1 MPHYLRTLGA
11 LSLHEDADAGPDDE
25 PVLSNS
31 KSLALL
37 AYVALAPGRRV
48 RRSHLARLLWPESDT
63 TLARRSLRQALYYLT
78 KRADGEL
85 LRAEDDSIAV
95 LEERVEVD
103 AWRLDRAL
111 REGRLADAVD
121 LHGGNFLGA
130 YPSRVGREFESW
142 AETQNERIW
151 SGVKAACHELVVGSI
166 EAGDFDRAVRYGR
179 DYVALNP
186 LDETAQTTLVRALL
200 ANGERVA
207 AYRQYETYRTLLE
220 EELGE
225 QPDAAFTERILELR
239 DEIFAG
245 AGDEAVEDA
254 SVASSEVPAR
264 SSGSDAGGTAGRGRD
279 GVAGLRPLGWA
290 LAGAL
295 VSALAFVA
303 VIAAGWQPG
312 DEREVPPGWEGAEG
326 TVTLYHGPE
335 GRRRSDVRIEDGLAT
350 LRPSELSYGELE
362 SPRGELLAR
371 SVRTDSGPDV
381 IVTDRSTGD
390 TVAAADTR
398 ADEAAL
404 AWAPDGSR
412 LLVTRG
418 ERLEG
423 DRDYRRVLHLLSVAE
438 DSVRPLGGRSIA
450 RTDPRSPWAAWS
462 PLGDRIAYV
471 GEGRAG
477 DPDVR
482 VMDSDGSHDRPLAD
496 HPARDLTPAWSPD
509 GRRIAFASDRSGD
522 LDLWLVSSHGGDP
535 ERLTFGSDD
544 EVAPSWL
551 GPERLAFLSL
561 SDGQGELWLLDLRSR
576 ATRRAAGPLTG
587 LELRR
592 PPTSPPGEGW
602 IEELRIDDGH
612 RTTTPG
618 QRMRFRATATTRA
631 GDTLPDGGAAI
642 RWTSLA
648 PDVVRIDREVDGG
661 GERRGSAVVVA
672 LRAGTAQ
679 VVASAG
685 GWRADTVSVRVGRT
699 RTEAGRASLLEEDW
713 SRGIDGSRWRAY
725 GEPAPRV
732 VLREDGEARSG
743 FRRFLDPNGDANYAS
758 GVVSRPSF
766 PLAGGLTLEFES
778 VVPPSDR
785 LYEQVVV
792 GLDLAGARDSADWA
806 RRGRVDVAQVN
817 LRADRRHPALELGGE
832 TRVVRSAAV
841 EGARHRHALQIG
853 PDGRIS
859 YAMDGRLLW
868 QAPEKLSQELLGER
882 AVVRVA
888 GRSLRTDVRIGTVR
902 LWRGVRYTIAAPDA
916 RAFRLSRP
924 PPLRG
929 DDGARNPSDRD
940 LP

>member
-11 LSLHEDADAGPDDE
+11 LSLHEDAGAGTDAE

-85 LRAEDDSIAV
+85 LRSADDSIAV

-103 AWRLDRAL
+103 AWQLDRAL

-121 LHGGNFLGA
+121 LYGGNFLGA
-130 YPSRVGREFESW
+130 YPSRVGHEFESW

-225 QPDAAFTERILELR
+225 RPDAAFTERILELR

-245 AGDEAVEDA
+245 SGEEAVEDA
-254 SVASSEVPAR
+254 AVAASRAPSRDA
-264 SSGSDAGGTAGRGRD
+264 AGGAAGGDRD
-279 GVAGLRPLGWA
+279 GAAGLRPLGWA

-312 DEREVPPGWEGAEG
+312 DDPEGPAGWEGTEG

-335 GRRRSDVRIEDGLAT
+335 GRRRTDVRIEDGLVT
-350 LRPSELSYGELE
+350 LRPSDLSDDALV
-362 SPRGELLAR
+362 SPRGGLLAR
-371 SVRTDSGPDV
+371 SVKTDSGPDV

-390 TVAAADTR
+390 TVAAVETR

-412 LLVTRG
+412 LLVARG
-418 ERLEG
+418 QRLED
-423 DRDYRRVLHLLSVAE
+423 DRDYRRVLHVLSIGE
-438 DSVRPLGGRSIA
+438 GSVQPLDGQSIA
-450 RTDPRSPWAAWS
+450 RSDPSSRWAVWS

-471 GEGRAG
+471 GEGRRG

-482 VMDSDGSHDRPLAD
+482 VMDSDGSHDRLLAE
-496 HPARDLTPAWSPD
+496 HPGRDLTPAWSPD
-509 GRRIAFASDRSGD
+509 GRRIAFASDRSGN
-522 LDLWLVSSHGGDP
+522 LDLWLVSSHGGGP

-551 GPERLAFLSL
+551 GPERLAFLTL

-587 LELRR
+587 LEFRR
-592 PPTSPPGEGW
+592 PPTSSPGEGW
-602 IEELRIDDGH
+602 IEELRIQGGD
-612 RTTTPG
+612 RTTTSG
-618 QRMRFRATATTRA
+618 QRIRFRATGISRA

-648 PDVVRIDREVDGG
+648 PDVVRIDREDDGG
-661 GERRGSAVVVA
+661 GERRGSAVFVA
-672 LRAGTAQ
+672 RRTGSSH

-685 GWRADTVSVRVGRT
+685 GWRADTVSVRVGWT
-699 RTEAGRASLLEEDW
+699 RMEAGTPSLLEEDW
-713 SRGIDGSRWRAY
+713 SRGIDDSRWRAY
-725 GEPAPRV
+725 GEPGPRV
-732 VLREDGEARSG
+732 VRREADEADPG
-743 FRRFLDPNGDANYAS
+743 FRRFFDPNGDANYSS
-758 GVVSRPSF
+758 GVVSRASF
-766 PLAGGLTLEFES
+766 PLAGGLTLEFECA
-778 VVPPSDR
+778 VPPSDR

-792 GLDLAGARDSADWA
+792 GLDVAGARDSADWA
-806 RRGRVDVAQVN
+806 RRGRVDVAEVN

-832 TRVVRSAAV
+832 THVVRSADV

-853 PDGRIS
+853 RDGRVS

-868 QAPEKLSQELLGER
+868 QSSEKLSEELLDAR

-916 RAFRLSRP
+916 RTFRLSRP
-924 PPLRG
+924 PQARG
-929 DDGARNPSDRD
+929 DDGAPETPDRD